1 MISSLFN
8 YSENFN
14 PEDVVLEHARA
25 RGVEVGAN
33 DISVGTGVFLQQLAH
48 LLSAQSVVEVGTGSG
63 VGSLYLLRG
72 MIDSGTLTSIDDEVE
87 HARIAKMA
95 FYEAEIEAARFRL
108 ITNPVMD
115 VLSKLTDR
123 AYDLVILRHD
133 PIDLTY
139 TIDEAHRIL
148 RSGGVLVIDSFF
160 GGGKVPDPAQ
170 RDPKTIALRE
180 AGKRIKT
187 NRDHWQSS
195 LLPVGDGLLIA
206 TKLQQDSLMS
216 KPARIFRRKPN
227 QLAFLDDLEESASK
241 KRTLPTASIVV
252 LALVAGLL
260 GGILGGDATK
270 GLISSGVNLVSST
283 STIERSPDSIAGI
296 AARVLPSVV
305 SIETMSTD
313 GGASGSGFVIDPN
326 GYLLTNNHVVA
337 DAMTIK
343 VILNDGREYVAKI
356 LGRDESYDLAVLKIQ
371 ATGLK
376 ALQFG
381 DSDKVQV
388 GDSVIA
394 FGSPLGLSGTVTQGI
409 ISAKDRPVT
418 AGDSNSATSF
428 ISALQTDAAI
438 NPGNSGGPL
447 VDATGAVV
455 GVNSAIASLGS
466 SLGSQS
472 GSIGLGF
479 AIPINQARKTAD
491 QLIKDGK
498 ATYPVIGVS
507 VDMNYTGSGA
517 LIAKTSSAIMAGGPA
532 AKAGLRAGDLITAID
547 GMKINT
553 PEELIVEIRTHN
565 VGDEV
570 TVTYIRGKQSRTA
583 KLILIAGK

>member
-1 MISSLFN
+1 M
-8 YSENFN
+8 
-14 PEDVVLEHARA
+14 
-25 RGVEVGAN
+25 
-33 DISVGTGVFLQQLAH
+33 
-48 LLSAQSVVEVGTGSG
+48 
-63 VGSLYLLRG
+63 
-72 MIDSGTLTSIDDEVE
+72 
-87 HARIAKMA
+87 
-95 FYEAEIEAARFRL
+95 
-108 ITNPVMD
+108 PV
-115 VLSKLTDR
+115 R
-123 AYDLVILRHD
+123 
-133 PIDLTY
+133 
-139 TIDEAHRIL
+139 
-148 RSGGVLVIDSFF
+148 
-160 GGGKVPDPAQ
+160 
-170 RDPKTIALRE
+170 
-180 AGKRIKT
+180 
-187 NRDHWQSS
+187 
-195 LLPVGDGLLIA
+195 
-206 TKLQQDSLMS
+206 

-227 QLAFLDDLEESASK
+227 QLIFLEDLESSAGN
-241 KRTLPTASIVV
+241 KRTMPTASIVV

-260 GGILGGDATK
+260 GGVLGGDATK

-305 SIETMSTD
+305 SIETLSKD
-313 GGASGSGFVIDPN
+313 GGGSGSGFVISSN
-326 GYLLTNNHVVA
+326 GYLLTNDHVIA
-337 DAMTIK
+337 DAEAIK
-343 VILNDGREYVAKI
+343 VVLNDGREFDAKVI
-356 LGRDESYDLAVLKIQ
+356 GGDESYDLAVLKIKI
-371 ATGLK
+371 TGLK

-381 DSDKVQV
+381 DSEKVQV

-409 ISAKDRPVT
+409 ISAKNRPVT
-418 AGDSNSATSF
+418 AGDSNSASF

-447 VDATGAVV
+447 VDATGAVI
-455 GVNSAIASLGS
+455 GVNSAIATLGAG
-466 SLGSQS
+466 LQT

-507 VDMNYTGSGA
+507 VDMNYTSGGA
-517 LIAKTSSAIMAGGPA
+517 LIANSSTAILAGGPA

-547 GMKINT
+547 GLKINS

-570 TVTYIRGKQSRTA
+570 TITYLRGKTIGTA

>member
-1 MISSLFN
+1 M
-8 YSENFN
+8 
-14 PEDVVLEHARA
+14 
-25 RGVEVGAN
+25 
-33 DISVGTGVFLQQLAH
+33 
-48 LLSAQSVVEVGTGSG
+48 
-63 VGSLYLLRG
+63 
-72 MIDSGTLTSIDDEVE
+72 
-87 HARIAKMA
+87 
-95 FYEAEIEAARFRL
+95 
-108 ITNPVMD
+108 PV
-115 VLSKLTDR
+115 R
-123 AYDLVILRHD
+123 
-133 PIDLTY
+133 
-139 TIDEAHRIL
+139 
-148 RSGGVLVIDSFF
+148 
-160 GGGKVPDPAQ
+160 
-170 RDPKTIALRE
+170 
-180 AGKRIKT
+180 
-187 NRDHWQSS
+187 
-195 LLPVGDGLLIA
+195 
-206 TKLQQDSLMS
+206 

-227 QLAFLDDLEESASK
+227 QLIFLEDLESSAGN
-241 KRTLPTASIVV
+241 KRSMPTASIVV

-283 STIERSPDSIAGI
+283 STIERTPDSVAGI

-305 SIETMSTD
+305 SIETMSKD
-313 GGASGSGFVIDPN
+313 GGGSGSGFVIDPN

-337 DAMTIK
+337 DALTIK
-343 VILNDGREYVAKI
+343 VILNDGREFAAKI
-356 LGRDESYDLAVLKIQ
+356 LGRDESYDLAVLKIKV
-371 ATGLK
+371 TGLK

-418 AGDSNSATSF
+418 AGDENSSTSF

-447 VDATGAVV
+447 VDATGAVI

-466 SLGSQS
+466 SLGSQT

-491 QLIKDGK
+491 QLIRDGK
-498 ATYPVIGVS
+498 ATYPVIGVL
-507 VDMNYTGSGA
+507 VDMNSTSGGA
-517 LIAKTSSAIMAGGPA
+517 LISDKASAILAGGPA
-532 AKAGLRAGDLITAID
+532 AKAGLKPGDLITAID
-547 GMKINT
+547 GIKINT
-553 PEELIVEIRTHN
+553 PEELIIQIRTHN

-570 TVTYIRGKQSRTA
+570 TITYLRGKTIGTA

>member
-1 MISSLFN
+1 
-8 YSENFN
+8 
-14 PEDVVLEHARA
+14 
-25 RGVEVGAN
+25 
-33 DISVGTGVFLQQLAH
+33 
-48 LLSAQSVVEVGTGSG
+48 
-63 VGSLYLLRG
+63 
-72 MIDSGTLTSIDDEVE
+72 
-87 HARIAKMA
+87 
-95 FYEAEIEAARFRL
+95 
-108 ITNPVMD
+108 
-115 VLSKLTDR
+115 
-123 AYDLVILRHD
+123 
-133 PIDLTY
+133 
-139 TIDEAHRIL
+139 
-148 RSGGVLVIDSFF
+148 
-160 GGGKVPDPAQ
+160 
-170 RDPKTIALRE
+170 
-180 AGKRIKT
+180 
-187 NRDHWQSS
+187 
-195 LLPVGDGLLIA
+195 
-206 TKLQQDSLMS
+206 MS

-227 QLAFLDDLEESASK
+227 QLAFLENLEESSSK
-241 KRTLPTASIVV
+241 KRSLPTASIVV

-305 SIETMSTD
+305 SIETMSGS
-313 GGASGSGFVIDPN
+313 GGGSGSGFVIDPN

-343 VILNDGREYVAKI
+343 VILNDGREYAAKV
-356 LGRDESYDLAVLKIQ
+356 LGRDESYDLAVLKIK

-418 AGDSNSATSF
+418 AGDDDSSTSF

-447 VDATGAVV
+447 VDATGAVI

-466 SLGSQS
+466 SLGGQS

-491 QLIKDGK
+491 QLIRDGK

-507 VDMNYTGSGA
+507 IDMNYSGGGA
-517 LIAKTSSAIMAGGPA
+517 LIAKTSSAILAGGPA
-532 AKAGLRAGDLITAID
+532 AKAGLRAGDLITEID
-547 GMKINT
+547 GIKINT
-553 PEELIVEIRTHN
+553 PEELIVQIRTN
-565 VGDEV
+565 DVGDEV
-570 TVTYIRGKQSRTA
+570 TITYIRGNQSRTA
-583 KLILIAGK
+583 KLILIAGN

>member
-1 MISSLFN
+1 
-8 YSENFN
+8 
-14 PEDVVLEHARA
+14 
-25 RGVEVGAN
+25 
-33 DISVGTGVFLQQLAH
+33 
-48 LLSAQSVVEVGTGSG
+48 
-63 VGSLYLLRG
+63 
-72 MIDSGTLTSIDDEVE
+72 
-87 HARIAKMA
+87 
-95 FYEAEIEAARFRL
+95 
-108 ITNPVMD
+108 
-115 VLSKLTDR
+115 
-123 AYDLVILRHD
+123 
-133 PIDLTY
+133 
-139 TIDEAHRIL
+139 
-148 RSGGVLVIDSFF
+148 
-160 GGGKVPDPAQ
+160 
-170 RDPKTIALRE
+170 
-180 AGKRIKT
+180 
-187 NRDHWQSS
+187 
-195 LLPVGDGLLIA
+195 
-206 TKLQQDSLMS
+206 MS

-227 QLAFLDDLEESASK
+227 QLLFLEDLELNTSK
-241 KRTLPTASIVV
+241 KRNLPTASIVV

-283 STIERSPDSIAGI
+283 STIERSPDSVAGI

-305 SIETMSTD
+305 SIETMSKD
-313 GGASGSGFVIDPN
+313 GGGSGSGFVIDPN

-337 DAMTIK
+337 DAITIK
-343 VILNDGREYVAKI
+343 VILNDGREYAAKI
-356 LGRDESYDLAVLKIQ
+356 LGRDESYDLAVLKIKT
-371 ATGLK
+371 TGLK

-381 DSDKVQV
+381 DSSKVQV

-418 AGDSNSATSF
+418 AGDENSSTSF

-447 VDATGAVV
+447 VDATGAVI

-466 SLGSQS
+466 ALGSQS

-491 QLIKDGK
+491 QLIRDGK
-498 ATYPVIGVS
+498 ATYPVIVVS
-507 VDMNYTGSGA
+507 VDMNYSGGGA
-517 LIAKTSSAIMAGGPA
+517 LIAETSSAIMAGGPA
-532 AKAGLRAGDLITAID
+532 AKAGMRPGDLITEID
-547 GMKINT
+547 GLKINS

-570 TVTYIRGKQSRTA
+570 TITYLRGKESRTA

>member
-1 MISSLFN
+1 M
-8 YSENFN
+8 
-14 PEDVVLEHARA
+14 
-25 RGVEVGAN
+25 
-33 DISVGTGVFLQQLAH
+33 
-48 LLSAQSVVEVGTGSG
+48 
-63 VGSLYLLRG
+63 
-72 MIDSGTLTSIDDEVE
+72 
-87 HARIAKMA
+87 
-95 FYEAEIEAARFRL
+95 
-108 ITNPVMD
+108 PV
-115 VLSKLTDR
+115 R
-123 AYDLVILRHD
+123 
-133 PIDLTY
+133 
-139 TIDEAHRIL
+139 
-148 RSGGVLVIDSFF
+148 
-160 GGGKVPDPAQ
+160 
-170 RDPKTIALRE
+170 
-180 AGKRIKT
+180 
-187 NRDHWQSS
+187 
-195 LLPVGDGLLIA
+195 
-206 TKLQQDSLMS
+206 
-216 KPARIFRRKPN
+216 KPARIFRRKQN
-227 QLAFLDDLEESASK
+227 QLIFLEDLEATASK

-283 STIERSPDSIAGI
+283 STIERTPDSVAGI

-305 SIETMSTD
+305 SIETMSKD
-313 GGASGSGFVIDPN
+313 GGGSGSGFVIDPN

-337 DAMTIK
+337 NALTIK
-343 VILNDGREYVAKI
+343 VILNDGREYTAKI
-356 LGRDESYDLAVLKIQ
+356 LGRDESYDLAVLKIP

-418 AGDSNSATSF
+418 AGDENSSTSF

-447 VDATGAVV
+447 VDATGAVI

-466 SLGSQS
+466 SLGSQT

-491 QLIKDGK
+491 QLIRDGK
-498 ATYPVIGVS
+498 ATYPVIGVL
-507 VDMNYTGSGA
+507 VDMNATSGGA
-517 LIAKTSSAIMAGGPA
+517 LISDKASAILAGGPA
-532 AKAGLRAGDLITAID
+532 AKAGLKPGDLITAID
-547 GMKINT
+547 GIKINT
-553 PEELIVEIRTHN
+553 PEELIVQIRTHN

-570 TVTYIRGKQSRTA
+570 TITYLRGKTIGTA